1 MKTKYREFKVSEITP
16 EMDGKEVKVAGWVHS
31 VRRVGKIAFLILRD
45 YTGQIQVTFR
55 VPKDVN
61 EEEKER
67 MKELVK
73 KVTKIPLE
81 SVVLVVGTVRK
92 DPRAPRGVEI
102 VGKDLIVLNEAKSPL
117 PLDVSGKVEAHIDTR
132 LTNRPIDLRRRE
144 SQAVMRLV
152 SIATKAIRDYLY
164 SLDFV
169 EVFTPKII
177 ASGTE
182 GGAQMVPVFYFG
194 RNAFLAQ
201 SPQLYK
207 ELLTASLEYVFE
219 IAPAWRHEESDT
231 PYHLAEF
238 ISVDIEMAFADYE
251 DVMKVLENV
260 VKRVRDAFVTEGSKW
275 LEALN
280 YSPPQIE
287 LPVPRIT
294 YKEAWEILR
303 SEGVE
308 VKPGE
313 DFGTPE
319 LRKLAEVLERE
330 GKTSGGF
337 YFIVEWPAEARP
349 FYTKRGRKEVI
360 GGKEV
365 DLSESF
371 DLNWKHLEISS
382 GSTRIHKRSE
392 LEEEMKARGLDPQS
406 FEWYLKWFDYGMPP
420 HAGWGMGLQR
430 LMVPLTGIQNVR
442 LATTFPRDMKRLV
455 P

>member
-1 MKTKYREFKVSEITP
+1 MKYRDVLIEEITP
-16 EMDGKEVKVAGWVHS
+16 EMEGKEVRVAGWVHA
-31 VRRVGKIAFLILRD
+31 VRRVGKLVFLIVRD
-45 YTGQIQVTFR
+45 FTGTIQVTFR
-55 VPKDVN
+55 VPKEAS

-67 MKELVK
+67 YKELIK
-73 KVTKIPLE
+73 KVSKLPLE
-81 SVVLVVGTVRK
+81 SAVMVVGVVRR
-92 DPRAPRGVEI
+92 DPRAPRGVELA
-102 VGKDLIVLNEAKSPL
+102 GKDLVVLNEAKSPL
-117 PLDVSGKVEAHIDTR
+117 PLDVAGKVDAHIDTR
-132 LTNRPIDLRRRE
+132 LANRPMDLRRPE
-144 SQAVMRLV
+144 SQAVLRLV
-152 SIATKAIRDYLY
+152 SLAARAIREYLY
-164 SLDFV
+164 DLNFT

-177 ASGTE
+177 ASGSE
-182 GGAQMVPVFYFG
+182 GGAQLVPVFYFG
-194 RNAFLAQ
+194 KTAYLAQ

-207 ELLTASLEYVFE
+207 ELLTSSLEYVFE

-238 ISVDIEMAFADYE
+238 ISVDVEMAFADYN

-260 VKRVRDAFVTEGSKW
+260 VKRVIDYARERGGRW
-275 LEALN
+275 LEVLGHRPPEVAL
-280 YSPPQIE
+280 PI
-287 LPVPRIT
+287 PRIT
-294 YKEAWEILR
+294 YKEAWEIIKA
-303 SEGVE
+303 EGFDVE
-308 VKPGE
+308 PGE

-319 LRKLAEVLERE
+319 LRKLSEVLEKE

-337 YFIVEWPAEARP
+337 YFIVDWPADVRP
-349 FYTKRGRKEVI
+349 FYTKRKGSDVV

-382 GSTRIHKRSE
+382 GSTRIHVRRE
-392 LEEEMKARGLDPQS
+392 LEEELKRRGLSPES

-430 LMVPLTGIQNVR
+430 LMVPVAGISNVR

>member
-1 MKTKYREFKVSEITP
+1 MKTKYREFKISEITP
-16 EMDGKEVKVAGWVHS
+16 EMEGKEVKIAGWVHS
-31 VRRVGKIAFLILRD
+31 VRRVGKIAFLVLRD
-45 YTGQIQVTFR
+45 YTGLIQVTFR
-55 VPKDVN
+55 VPKDASD
-61 EEEKER
+61 EEKER

-73 KVTKIPLE
+73 KVTQIPLE
-81 SVVLVVGTVRK
+81 SVVAVKGVVRR

-102 VGKDLIVLNEAKSPL
+102 AGKEIEILNEAKSPL
-117 PLDVSGKVEAHIDTR
+117 PLDVSGKVDAHIDTR
-132 LTNRPIDLRRRE
+132 LSNRPIDLRRPE
-144 SQAVMRLV
+144 SQAVLRLV
-152 SIATKAIRDYLY
+152 SIATKAIRSYLY
-164 SLDFV
+164 TLDFT

-194 RNAFLAQ
+194 KNAFLAQ

-207 ELLTASLEYVFE
+207 ELLTSSLEYVFE

-260 VKRVRDAFVTEGSKW
+260 VKNVRDAFVREGSKW
-275 LEALN
+275 LEVLN
-280 YSPPQIE
+280 YQPPE
-287 LPVPRIT
+287 VNLPIPRIS
-294 YKEAWEILR
+294 YKEAWEILKA
-303 SEGVE
+303 EGIE
-308 VKPGE
+308 IEPGE

-319 LRKLAEVLERE
+319 LRKLSEVLEKE

-337 YFIVEWPAEARP
+337 YFIVEWPADARP
-349 FYTKRGRKEVI
+349 FYTKRGRKEEI
-360 GGKEV
+360 GGKEIY
-365 DLSESF
+365 LSESF

-382 GSTRIHKRSE
+382 GSTRIHKRAE
-392 LEEEMKARGLDPQS
+392 LEEEMKARGLNPQS

-430 LMVPLTGIQNVR
+430 LMVPLTGIPNVR
-442 LATTFPRDMKRLV
+442 LAASFPRDMKRLV